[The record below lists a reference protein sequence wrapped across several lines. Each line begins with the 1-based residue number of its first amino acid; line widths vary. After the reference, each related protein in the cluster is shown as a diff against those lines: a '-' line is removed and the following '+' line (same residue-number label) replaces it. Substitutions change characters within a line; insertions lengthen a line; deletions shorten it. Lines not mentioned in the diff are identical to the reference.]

1 MTEEKSVHKS
11 GKQSSKR
18 ASNIFI
24 GALLGMY
31 YGVFY
36 QPSDYTDIGIAIQ
49 LAIVAAIVTIIIRTW
64 KKGFPFKTILKEF
77 LVTLASYLIF
87 MLSLALRK
95 YAYELGGKTLV
106 VVESTIG
113 GAILG
118 LLFSRQPL
126 VSGEAVK

>member
-1 MTEEKSVHKS
+1 MTGEKSVHTS
-11 GKQSSKR
+11 NKR

-24 GALLGMY
+24 GALLGLY

-49 LAIVAAIVTIIIRTW
+49 LAIVAAIVTIIVRTW
-64 KKGFPFKTILKEF
+64 KKGFPFKIILKEF

-106 VVESTIG
+106 VIESTIG

-126 VSGEAVK
+126 VFGEAVK